1 MKTRF
6 LLIVVLL
13 AAFLSACQPSAPTFT
28 GKWTGNVALVTLT
41 QNGDQVTG
49 SVEGYGGQWTFNVTG
64 TVSGSTLTF
73 DGDTP
78 LGPLA
83 IVLSADGQT
92 FQSADPATSFC
103 GSRDMILPDGCGF
116 SGNWKLKASFVPAGV
131 YAQLQQ
137 KGDKVTGSAFSPDGA
152 KISSMDSTVNWGK
165 GWQAVGVN
173 AWGNFTLSMTSNEKA
188 FQILENRIL
197 SSENCGLREGET
209 SAYVFYFTCSI
220 P

>member
-1 MKTRF
+1 MKTRL

-13 AAFLSACQPSAPTFT
+13 AALLSACQPSAPTFT

-49 SVEGYGGQWTFNVTG
+49 SVEGYGGQWTFNITG

-83 IVLSADGQT
+83 IVLSADGET
-92 FQSADPATSFC
+92 FRSADPATSFC
-103 GSRDMILPDGCGF
+103 GSRKAALPAGCGF
-116 SGNWKLKASFVPAGV
+116 SGNWNLKSNLVPAGSV
-131 YAQLQQ
+131 AKLTQT
-137 KGDKVTGSAFSPDGA
+137 GSSVTGAIYGPDGA
-152 KISSMDSTVNWGK
+152 KLTPLDATVGWGK
-165 GWQAVGVN
+165 GWRAEGTN
-173 AWGNFTLSMTSNEKA
+173 DWGGFTLSITADEKA
-188 FQILENRIL
+188 FQIMVDNTPPAEW
-197 SSENCGLREGET
+197 CGLREGET